1 MFNISDYLAKFKNI
15 TPPDKFVKDELV
27 SVVKDVVGVEIEK
40 GDIDVR
46 NGTIFLS
53 VDPLIKNEIFLRKGE
68 VMESLKEKLRAYKKT
83 VRDIR

>member
-27 SVVKDVVGVEIEK
+27 VVVKDVVGIDIEK
-40 GDIDVR
+40 SDIDVR

-53 VDPLIKNEIFLRKGE
+53 IDPIVKNEIFLKKAE
-68 VMESLKEKLRAYKKT
+68 VLESLREKLKSYKKT
-83 VRDIR
+83 VKEIR

>member
-1 MFNISDYLAKFKNI
+1 MFNIGDYLSKFKNI

-27 SVVKDVVGVEIEK
+27 LVVKEIVGVEIEK

-53 VDPLIKNEIFLRKGE
+53 VDPIVKNEIFLRKAE
-68 VMESLKEKLRAYKKT
+68 VMENLKEKLKIYKKT
-83 VRDIR
+83 IRDLR